1 MAAIHVILVRYLK
14 CYGIRTCVCEDYWN
28 FRFVESLRNIVTFM
42 GDENELSKRMSAE
55 RKILRMK
62 KNK

>member
-1 MAAIHVILVRYLK
+1 MGYER
-14 CYGIRTCVCEDYWN
+14 VCEDYWN